1 METQQQSQLFVE
13 LNAEES
19 ATVNGACHY
28 RPCYYHYP
36 SPVSY
41 YEEPSYGY
49 GYGYG
54 YGSAQSNSVTQTT
67 NVNVVYND

>member
-1 METQQQSQLFVE
+1 METKQQNQLFVE

-19 ATVNGACHY
+19 ATVNGAYHY
-28 RPCYYHYP
+28 YPCYSY
-36 SPVSY
+36 PVSY
-41 YEEPSYGY
+41 YEPSYGY